1 MCSPRIYPPEN
12 NEFPSVVPGNA
23 FTHSLLHTSYDWG
36 YNTLPQ
42 PGANNRA
49 LYWPRGKVL
58 GGSSAVNGL
67 YLVRPSQ
74 IEYDA
79 WAGLMK
85 SQDNGVDA
93 NAWSWDGH
101 FPFMKK
107 SETYSPPVQAV
118 QSVLNV
124 EYNLDS
130 HGSNGPLHA
139 SYPG

>member
-1 MCSPRIYPPEN
+1 
-12 NEFPSVVPGNA
+12 
-23 FTHSLLHTSYDWG
+23 
-36 YNTLPQ
+36 
-42 PGANNRA
+42 
-49 LYWPRGKVL
+49 
-58 GGSSAVNGL
+58 
-67 YLVRPSQ
+67 
-74 IEYDA
+74 
-79 WAGLMK
+79 MK